1 MDETLNDAID
11 SLVRLR
17 FETGGALLDHIV
29 VLEGELRA
37 ERLRR
42 REQLRGA
49 GVPESQIG
57 LSSPEDTAR
66 PEAGRLVECGRSFS

>member
-1 MDETLNDAID
+1 MDEILTDVIEALA
-11 SLVRLR
+11 RLR

-42 REQLRGA
+42 RQQLRGA
-49 GVPESQIG
+49 GVPDSQIG
-57 LSSPEDTAR
+57 LSPSGTGR
-66 PEAGRLVECGRSFS
+66 PEARRLEECGRSYS